1 MTARKSSCVTTLAA
15 SGNVVYSFVSF
26 RSKCDFHQ
34 TSCVMPRV
42 PLASFSGLIVVS
54 VLRCCAATEPWGRWV
69 GKFTFH
75 CHHVIG
81 FSGLVDLW
89 VIKIKSLWSFARV
102 VRRDHVNRARNA
114 DHTARAC
121 EMFVYSIVKI
131 TRLYDY
137 QTWQTLFEK
146 FTRCAKVCGLYFSS
160 FCFSGADWLGRQ
172 SPITWQTARWDAG
185 MYNSLCILGSNSLIC
200 RTCK

>member
-54 VLRCCAATEPWGRWV
+54 VLRCCAAAEPWGRWV

-75 CHHVIG
+75 FRHVIG
-81 FSGLVDLW
+81 FSDLVDLW

-137 QTWQTLFEK
+137 RTWQTHFLRNSRGAQRFVGFFFLILLFG
-146 FTRCAKVCGLYFSS
+146 C
-160 FCFSGADWLGRQ
+160 WLAGQAISDHVTDSKMGCRDVQFFVYPRLKQ
-172 SPITWQTARWDAG
+172 SNLQD
-185 MYNSLCILGSNSLIC
+185 M
-200 RTCK
+200 

>member
-54 VLRCCAATEPWGRWV
+54 VLRCYAAAELWGRWV
-69 GKFTFH
+69 GKFPFH

-81 FSGLVDLW
+81 FSGLVDFW

-121 EMFVYSIVKI
+121 EMFVYSRVKI

-137 QTWQTLFEK
+137 QTWHTFWEIHEVRKGMWAFFPFHFAFRVLIGWAGNL
-146 FTRCAKVCGLYFSS
+146 RSR
-160 FCFSGADWLGRQ
+160 DRQ
-172 SPITWQTARWDAG
+172 QDG
-185 MYNSLCILGSNSLIC
+185 MQGCTILCVS
-200 RTCK
+200 